1 MKRTFLTLLAGVLL
15 LGACSG
21 SAKTS
26 TTTVPADAPE
36 TTIAP
41 LTPAETT
48 VAGAGAPTTVAGDA
62 ASTSLDIAAAAAD
75 PLAAVQG
82 LLGITDPKDLA
93 CIKAAV
99 ESAPAGAAGASA
111 AGIDPVALKAVIKC
125 QPPQIVS
132 LLSAQIAASL
142 PKATPE
148 QVDCVAKAT
157 LAVLAESDGDVL
169 SALTGGAASA
179 PKELQEKLVEKAK
192 PCGLSEGD
200 LKIAAGQAG
209 N

>member
-1 MKRTFLTLLAGVLL
+1 MKRTSLVLLAGVLL

-21 SAKTS
+21 SAKS
-26 TTTVPADAPE
+26 ESSAVE

-41 LTPAETT
+41 LTPVETT
-48 VAGAGAPTTVAGDA
+48 VAGAGAPTTVAADP

-111 AGIDPVALKAVIKC
+111 AGIDPAALKAVIKC

-132 LLSAQIAASL
+132 LLSAQIATSL